1 MLPSGPALAADE
13 TPLRR
18 QYLALKKQHPDTIL
32 FFRLGDFYE
41 TFDEDAKLVARELQI
56 TLTSRPMAK
65 GQRVPMAG
73 VPHHSVDNYIARLI
87 ARGHKVAMAEQLGEP
102 GAKMMDRDV
111 TRILTPGTVLE
122 PSLLPGQRNN
132 YLLAV
137 VADRQRYG
145 LAYLD
150 ATTGEFA
157 ATQLASAAD
166 VQREVDR
173 IDPAECLVPDA
184 QQAEVRPLLGERP
197 VSPGEAWMF
206 DAENCRET
214 LQRQLEVA
222 TLEGFGIEELPAAL
236 CAAGAL
242 LHYLRRTRKD
252 VRLTT
257 AELRTYATDAFM
269 VLDQYSRRNLEVMR
283 TTKGEVKG
291 SLLSV
296 LDATRTPM
304 GARLLRHWLAMP
316 LLDVAELQR
325 RQDAVAAFNADAV
338 MSQEAGAILAR
349 LPDIERL
356 ANRCVQRIA
365 TPRDLVALRA
375 ALEQLPRLRE
385 VILSAATDL
394 ARGPATKG
402 PSSPAAHPDGSLDEL
417 AAKLRSFPEVTG
429 LIGRAIVDEPPPTLA
444 EGGVIREGF
453 SKELD
458 GLLAGAS
465 EARTYI
471 AGLEAQERERTGI
484 RSLRVGFNK
493 VFGYYIE
500 VSNANLAQ
508 VPADYIRKQ
517 TLTGGERFITPQ
529 LKEYESIV
537 LGAQEQRVEL
547 ETQLFE
553 RVREEVAA
561 WAPPIVASA
570 GAVAALDVARGLSEI
585 ALARRYCRPALHTG
599 GTIDI
604 VAGRHPVVE
613 LTLPAGEY
621 VPNDCHL
628 DRESCQ
634 LVILTGPNMAGK
646 STFLRQVALIT
657 LMAQI
662 GSFVPAE
669 SARIGLVDRIFTR
682 VGAQDDLASGQSTF
696 MVEMI
701 ETSLILQSS
710 TPRSLIILDEV
721 GRGTSTY
728 DGLAIAQAV
737 VEYIHNHPACGA
749 KTLFATHYH
758 ELTAL
763 EEQLPRVRNYRM
775 DVLEEGG
782 KVVFLRKVVPGGAD
796 RSYGIY
802 VAKLAGAP
810 RSVIQRAEEL
820 LEQLEGKRAARSS
833 SNGHLAQQLP
843 LFAADDGLRDELA
856 RLDPLT
862 MTPLEAL
869 NALFDLKSKYG

>member
-1 MLPSGPALAADE
+1 MLPSGPALAADD

-41 TFDEDAKLVARELQI
+41 TFDDDAKLVARELQI

-65 GQRVPMAG
+65 GQRIPMAG
-73 VPHHSVDNYIARLI
+73 VPHHSVDNYLARLI

-111 TRILTPGTVLE
+111 MRVLTPGTVLE
-122 PSLLPGQRNN
+122 PSLLPSERNN

-137 VADRQRYG
+137 LGAGERFG
-145 LAYLD
+145 LAYID

-157 ATQLASAAD
+157 ATQVGSTAD
-166 VQREVDR
+166 LQREVDR
-173 IDPAECLVPDA
+173 VDPAECLVLA
-184 QQAEVRPLLGERP
+184 LEETALRPLLGERS
-197 VSPGEAWMF
+197 VSVADAWMF
-206 DAENCRET
+206 DADNCRET

-222 TLEGFGIEELPAAL
+222 SLHGFGIEDMPAAL
-236 CAAGAL
+236 SAAGAL
-242 LHYLRRTRKD
+242 LHYLGHTRKH

-257 AELRTYATDAFM
+257 SELRTYSVDGFM
-269 VLDQYSRRNLEVMR
+269 TLDQYSRRNLEVVR
-283 TTKGEVKG
+283 TAKGETKG

-304 GARLLRHWLAMP
+304 GGRLLRHRLAMP
-316 LLDVAELQR
+316 LLDLTELGR
-325 RQDAVAAFNADAV
+325 RQDMIAAFNGDAL
-338 MSQEAGAILAR
+338 MSQEVARILAR
-349 LPDIERL
+349 LPDVERL

-365 TPRDLVALRA
+365 SPRDLVALKG
-375 ALEQLPRLRE
+375 ALELVPALASAIAEESLPAAAIEGKVREPGGLGALAARLR
-385 VILSAATDL
+385 D
-394 ARGPATKG
+394 
-402 PSSPAAHPDGSLDEL
+402 
-417 AAKLRSFPEVTG
+417 FPEAVG
-429 LIGRAIVDEPPPTLA
+429 LIGRALVDEPPAVTA
-444 EGGVIREGF
+444 DGGVIRPGF
-453 SKELD
+453 SGELD
-458 GLLAGAS
+458 GLMSGAR
-465 EARTYI
+465 EAREYI
-471 AGLEAQERERTGI
+471 AGLEGQERERTGI
-484 RSLRVGFNK
+484 RNLRVGFNK

-500 VSNANLAQ
+500 VSNSNAGQ

-517 TLTGGERFITPQ
+517 TLTGGERFITPR

-537 LGAQEQRVEL
+537 LSAQEQRVTL
-547 ETQLFE
+547 ETRIFE
-553 RVREEVAA
+553 QVRDEVAA
-561 WAPPIVASA
+561 WAPSIA
-570 GAVAALDVARGLSEI
+570 GAAAAIGEVDVVCGLSEI
-585 ALARRYCRPALHTG
+585 AIARRYCRPTLDLGDAFEIT
-599 GTIDI
+599 D
-604 VAGRHPVVE
+604 GRHPVIE
-613 LTLPAGEY
+613 LNLPAGDF
-621 VPNDCHL
+621 VPNDCRL
-628 DRESCQ
+628 DRDDCQ
-634 LVILTGPNMAGK
+634 LVVLTGPNMAGK
-646 STFLRQVALIT
+646 STYLRQVALIA

-662 GSFVPAE
+662 GSFVPAG

-763 EEQLPRVRNYRM
+763 EQQLPRVKNYRL

-782 KVVFLRKVVPGGAD
+782 KVVFLRKVARGGAD

-810 RSVIQRAEEL
+810 RSVIRRAEEL
-820 LEQLEGKRAARSS
+820 LEQLEGRRPAAPSR
-833 SNGHLAQQLP
+833 NGHSAAQLP
-843 LFAADDGLRDELA
+843 LFAADDGLRDEFAL
-856 RLDPLT
+856 LDPLT
-862 MTPLEAL
+862 MTPLDAL
-869 NALFDLKSKYG
+869 NALFDLKARYGERRQT

>member
-1 MLPSGPALAADE
+1 LADDS
-13 TPLRR
+13 PLRR
-18 QYLALKKQHPDTIL
+18 QYLSLKKQHPDTIL

-41 TFDEDAKLVARELQI
+41 TFDDDAKLVARELQI

-111 TRILTPGTVLE
+111 MRVLTPGTVLE
-122 PSLLPGQRNN
+122 PSLLPGERNN
-132 YLLAV
+132 YLLAA
-137 VADRQRYG
+137 VAEGERFG
-145 LAYLD
+145 LAYID

-157 ATQLASAAD
+157 ATQIGAATEL
-166 VQREVDR
+166 QREVDR
-173 IDPAECLVPDA
+173 IDPAECLVLGA
-184 QQAEVRPLLGERP
+184 QGAALRPLLGERL
-197 VSPGEAWMF
+197 VSCAESWLF
-206 DAENCRET
+206 DADNCRDT
-214 LQRQLEVA
+214 LRRQLDVA
-222 TLEGFGIEELPAAL
+222 SLHGFGIEDLPLAL

-242 LHYLRRTRKD
+242 LHYLGQTRKEL
-252 VRLTT
+252 RLTT
-257 AELRTYATDAFM
+257 SELRTYSVDAFM
-269 VLDQYSRRNLEVMR
+269 TLDQYSRRNLEIVR
-283 TTKGEVKG
+283 TARGELKG

-316 LLDVAELQR
+316 LLDLAELER
-325 RQDAVAAFNADAV
+325 RQDTIAAFNQDV
-338 MSQEAGAILAR
+338 VLSQEVARILAR
-349 LPDIERL
+349 LPDVERL

-365 TPRDLVALRA
+365 SPRDLVALKV
-375 ALEQLPRLRE
+375 ALEQLPLLALVMQEAAQRPASEGTDSSLDARNDKEVLDVSVMGALAGRLR
-385 VILSAATDL
+385 D
-394 ARGPATKG
+394 
-402 PSSPAAHPDGSLDEL
+402 
-417 AAKLRSFPEVTG
+417 FPEVVG
-429 LIGRAIVDEPPPTLA
+429 LIGGAIVDEPPPSLA
-444 EGGVIREGF
+444 EGGVIRPGF
-453 SKELD
+453 SAELD
-458 GLLAGAS
+458 GLMGGAS
-465 EARTYI
+465 EARSYI

-484 RSLRVGFNK
+484 RNLKVGFNK

-500 VSNANLAQ
+500 VSNSNRDQ
-508 VPADYIRKQ
+508 VPDDYIRKQ

-537 LGAQEQRVEL
+537 LGAQEQRVDL
-547 ETQLFE
+547 EVRLFE
-553 RVREEVAA
+553 RVRDEVAA
-561 WAPPIVASA
+561 WAPAITSA
-570 GAVAALDVARGLSEI
+570 AAAVGEIDVTCGLSQI
-585 ALARRYCRPALHTG
+585 AVARRYCRPRLDTG
-599 GTIDI
+599 EAIDI
-604 VAGRHPVVE
+604 VEGRHPVLE
-613 LTLPAGEY
+613 LSLPAGEF

-628 DRESCQ
+628 DREGCQ
-634 LVILTGPNMAGK
+634 LVVLTGPNMAGK
-646 STFLRQVALIT
+646 STYLRQLALIT
-657 LMAQI
+657 LMAQV
-662 GSFVPAE
+662 GSFVPAA

-763 EEQLPRVRNYRM
+763 EQHLPRVKNFRM

-782 KVVFLRKVVPGGAD
+782 RVVFLRKVVPGGAD

-810 RSVIQRAEEL
+810 RSVIHRAEEL
-820 LEQLEGKRAARSS
+820 LEQLEGHPAIRPS
-833 SNGHLAQQLP
+833 SNGHHAQQLS
-843 LFAADDGLRDELA
+843 LFVANDELRDELA
-856 RLDPLT
+856 RLDPLS

-869 NALFDLKSKYG
+869 NALFDLKSKYLAKR